1 MPQIKNLIIA
11 MILAI
16 FSGNAYTQIT
26 PVKIDLFSNGNKL
39 NANFYKA
46 PGLEKKPTLILLHG
60 MPGGEGDLFGLGAK
74 LSPLGINVLVFN
86 FQGLWSSEGEFS
98 FDSSME
104 NIGSVIKFLNK
115 EENIESFNIDTS
127 NIIVAGYSLGGAMAL
142 NGAIY
147 NPDIERIIS
156 IAGADESVFGR
167 MIKAD
172 EGFSTMF
179 AGMLKGLEYPEG
191 PLKCDTEAHS
201 KQFLSNLDRY
211 DLVKNAEILKNRD
224 ILFIGGWQDKNILL
238 EDHIL
243 PLYRKLQELK
253 SEKIQIQVFN
263 TDHSFKNVKKELTE
277 TIEDWIK
284 NKE

>member
-1 MPQIKNLIIA
+1 
-11 MILAI
+11 
-16 FSGNAYTQIT
+16 
-26 PVKIDLFSNGNKL
+26 
-39 NANFYKA
+39 
-46 PGLEKKPTLILLHG
+46 
-60 MPGGEGDLFGLGAK
+60 MPGGEGDLFGLGKK

-104 NIGSVIKFLNK
+104 NIGSAIRFLK
-115 EENIESFNIDTS
+115 EEENLKKFSIDSS
-127 NIIVAGYSLGGAMAL
+127 NIVVAGYSLGGAMAL

-147 NPDIERIIS
+147 NPEIERIIS
-156 IAGADESVFGR
+156 ISGADESVFGR

-243 PLYRKLQELK
+243 PLYRKLQGLK

-263 TDHSFKNVKKELTE
+263 TDHSFRNVKEELTE
-277 TIEDWIK
+277 TIEVWIK

>member
-1 MPQIKNLIIA
+1 MEQIKK
-11 MILAI
+11 ILV
-16 FSGNAYTQIT
+16 SLLLVLLTNNASSQTT
-26 PVKIDLFSNGNKL
+26 PVKIDLSSNGNRL

-46 PGLEKKPTLILLHG
+46 SGSEKKPTLILLHG
-60 MPGGEGDLFGLGAK
+60 MPGGEGDLFGLGKK

-104 NIGSVIKFLNK
+104 NIGSAIRFLK
-115 EENIESFNIDTS
+115 EEENLKKFSIDTS
-127 NIIVAGYSLGGAMAL
+127 NIVVAGYSLGGAMAL

-147 NPDIERIIS
+147 NPEIKRIIS

-211 DLVKNAEILKNRD
+211 DLVENAEILKNRD

-263 TDHSFKNVKKELTE
+263 TDHSFRNVKEELTE
-277 TIEDWIK
+277 SIEDWIK